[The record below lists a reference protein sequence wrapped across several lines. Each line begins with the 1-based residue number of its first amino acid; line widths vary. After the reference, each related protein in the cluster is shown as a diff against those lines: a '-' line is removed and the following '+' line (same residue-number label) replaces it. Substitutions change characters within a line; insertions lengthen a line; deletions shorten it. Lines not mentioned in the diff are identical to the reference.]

1 MRAKAP
7 SIFDDAGGDLEE
19 RDLIDKLGNLREE
32 DLEKVIRGE
41 QEIDECQL
49 DPDPVAWFSLA
60 LVLLISIN
68 NEWQYFFL
76 AYANGFQGLGI
87 QENNPMYEIKEAFPP
102 LQEYYGLLSG
112 LGYIVPF
119 VGFGFLVGSLSDQVK
134 SRKTFMGLAVLT
146 WSGCVALT
154 GFTDSFT
161 VFVLM
166 RVLLG
171 VFESITNPVSYSL
184 LRDIF
189 PPDYR
194 STAN

>member
-1 MRAKAP
+1 
-7 SIFDDAGGDLEE
+7 
-19 RDLIDKLGNLREE
+19 
-32 DLEKVIRGE
+32 
-41 QEIDECQL
+41 
-49 DPDPVAWFSLA
+49 
-60 LVLLISIN
+60 
-68 NEWQYFFL
+68 
-76 AYANGFQGLGI
+76 
-87 QENNPMYEIKEAFPP
+87 MYEIKEAFPP

-134 SRKTFMGLAVLT
+134 SRKLFMGLAVLV
-146 WSGCVALT
+146 WSGCVAVT

-194 STAN
+194 STANSILTSGVYVGEAVSSLSILVISNYGWRADYFFHAGIGAVLAACSLLVL